1 MLFLAFT
8 SSRRGRP
15 VGAVLCIAACL
26 FACLTA
32 WSSVRAQTTIPAAL
46 ERRGVLT
53 PEKRAQLT
61 AQLRKQAAVFEA
73 QSAVVKTISQLV
85 SPAVVHISADAAPR
99 TTLQIGHGR
108 HVEEAGSGVIIEWKG
123 RLYVLTNRHVV
134 HDSVPQSIKIDLED
148 GQSLTPDK
156 VWEDQETDVAVLS
169 SDALSQLRSDLV
181 PATLGDSDRVDTGDF
196 VLAIGSPFGLSRSV
210 TFGIISA
217 KQRHDLKLDDAG
229 LRFQDFLQTD
239 AAINPGNSGGP
250 LINLRGQVI
259 GINMAIA
266 SNSGG
271 SEGIGFAIPVNMFMA
286 VAGQLIERGVVQR
299 AFMGVNLEANFGS
312 AMAAELGLPRRMGA
326 LVTSVTPN
334 SPADAARL
342 QARDVIFEFNGKE
355 VQDESHLI
363 NMVSMTEI
371 GKTVPL
377 VIYRDRAVMRLNIE
391 VGDRSKFLP
400 PVDPYEQR

>member
-1 MLFLAFT
+1 M
-8 SSRRGRP
+8 
-15 VGAVLCIAACL
+15 CIAACL
-26 FACLTA
+26 FAYFTVSPPA
-32 WSSVRAQTTIPAAL
+32 WAQTTIPAAL

-53 PEKRAQLT
+53 PEKRAQLSS
-61 AQLRKQAAVFEA
+61 QLRKQAEIFEA
-73 QSAVVKTISQLV
+73 QSAVVRTISKLV
-85 SPAVVHISADAAPR
+85 GPAVVHISADSLAH
-99 TTLQIGHGR
+99 TTLQVGRGR
-108 HVEEAGSGVIIEWKG
+108 HVEEAGSGVIIEWKD

-134 HDSVPQSIKIDLED
+134 HDSVPQSIKIELED

-169 SDALSQLRSDLV
+169 SDTLNQSRADV
-181 PATLGDSDRVDTGDF
+181 VTATVGDSDGVDIGDF

-250 LINLRGQVI
+250 LINLHGEII
-259 GINMAIA
+259 GINTAIA
-266 SNSGG
+266 SQSGG
-271 SEGIGFAIPVNMFMA
+271 SEGIGFAIPVNMFMS
-286 VAGQLIERGVVQR
+286 VARQLIERGVVQR
-299 AFMGVNLEANFGS
+299 AFMGVNLEPNFGP

-326 LVTSVTPN
+326 LVTSVTPH
-334 SPADAARL
+334 SPADVARL
-342 QARDVIFEFNGKE
+342 QARDVIFEFNGRPVK
-355 VQDESHLI
+355 DESHLI

-377 VIYRDRAVMRLNIE
+377 VIYRDRSVMRLNIE

-400 PVDPYEQR
+400 AVDPYEQR